1 MKTLDWVPC
10 HAIRNPHGVPKASSR
25 QQKMLPFPPRALIH
39 QFCYGRSRVAS
50 CSLLPRQYRCWAVSK
65 ADSGQRTAAKARAQL
80 ADTRFG
86 AVLIDV
92 EMPDIDD
99 WALATEIE
107 LRRRTAAV
115 HQYPLLAGSVSTK
128 SGQSADF
135 RRAGSAGHGQLPEQA
150 G

>member
-1 MKTLDWVPC
+1 
-10 HAIRNPHGVPKASSR
+10 
-25 QQKMLPFPPRALIH
+25 
-39 QFCYGRSRVAS
+39 
-50 CSLLPRQYRCWAVSK
+50 
-65 ADSGQRTAAKARAQL
+65 L

-115 HQYPLLAGSVSTK
+115 HQYPLLA
-128 SGQSADF
+128 DC
-135 RRAGSAGHGQLPEQA
+135 
-150 G
+150 